1 MKYNIINFNKSD
13 VKNILVISLFV
24 FIIFYGF
31 AEYRAIIDGVK
42 IKISGINDGLTY
54 QSNIL
59 KISGSAYR
67 AKELLINGS
76 PTLTEVDGKFNADLV
91 LQNGYNVVTVTAVDK
106 FNKKSERVY
115 KVYNNNVDAVSTAL
129 LTK

>member
-13 VKNILVISLFV
+13 VKNILFISLFV

-31 AEYRAIIDGVK
+31 AESKAIIDGVK
-42 IKISGINDGLTY
+42 IKISGISNGFTY
-54 QSNIL
+54 KDNIL
-59 KISGSAYR
+59 KISGSAYH
-67 AKELLINGS
+67 AKELYLNGS
-76 PTLTEVDGKFNADLV
+76 PILTEVNGDFNTDLV

-106 FNKKSERVY
+106 FNKKSEQVY